1 MTLLRLR
8 NRHVLEMLLD
18 LATNLW
24 LESEGDETRLERE
37 FR

>member
-1 MTLLRLR
+1 MTLLKLR
-8 NRHVLEMLLD
+8 TRHVLEMLLD

-24 LESEGDETRLERE
+24 LESEGDETRIEVK